1 MDELSRQNYE
11 LEDFVSDETFI
22 NYHFKSDIVDQL
34 SWEEWLLNNPGKQ
47 PLAEEAKEIINELS
61 LTISEEEYNQEL
73 KKFTSA
79 IDRRESQPSVSRLSG
94 GNRFFQIYQRRK
106 RAIQFLAPLLL
117 IIIAGGY
124 WLFQLTQSGS
134 GKLTQTVNNST
145 EPLILTLSDSTVV
158 SLAPHSYL
166 QYPLHF
172 KGKER
177 NVYLHGN
184 AQFNVK
190 RNIEH
195 PFKVHAEN
203 IVATVLG
210 TVFNIKRAGDSAIVV
225 ELLKGKLNV
234 EIINSKMEPEQS
246 VLLEPNERAVYIRNN
261 KHLYKNLIVSEHTL
275 SFNKSNFDE
284 VAAQIKNAYGIT
296 LINESSKKDWR
307 FTGEFKSSTAKD
319 MIENICLVKKLSFVI
334 KGDTI
339 VIK

>member
-1 MDELSRQNYE
+1 MDEMNRQNYE
-11 LEDFVSDETFI
+11 LEDFVSDESFI

-61 LTISEEEYNQEL
+61 LTISEKEYKQEL
-73 KKFTSA
+73 KKLTSA
-79 IDRRESQPSVSRLSG
+79 IDTGKSQPSIAQLSG
-94 GNRFFQIYQRRK
+94 GNKFLQLYKRRK
-106 RAIQFLAPLLL
+106 RTIQFLAPLFL

-124 WLFQLTQSGS
+124 WLLPRTQSDT
-134 GKLTQTVNNST
+134 GKLTETVNNST

-158 SLAPHSYL
+158 ALAPHSYL
-166 QYPLHF
+166 QYPLYF
-172 KGKER
+172 KDKER

-184 AQFNVK
+184 AQFSVK

-210 TVFNIKRAGDSAIVV
+210 TIFNIKSSGDSAIVV

-234 EIINSKMEPEQS
+234 EIMNSKMEPEQS
-246 VLLEPNERAVYIRNN
+246 VLLEPNERAVYVRND
-261 KHLYKNLIVSEHTL
+261 KHLYKNLIETEHHL
-275 SFNKSNFDE
+275 SFSKNNFDE
-284 VAAQIKNAYGIT
+284 IAAQVKNAYGIT

-307 FTGEFKSSTAKD
+307 FTGDFKNSTAKD
-319 MIENICLVKKLSFVI
+319 IVENICLVKKLSFVI

>member
-1 MDELSRQNYE
+1 MDELSRKNYE
-11 LEDFVSDETFI
+11 LENFVSDESFI
-22 NYHFKSDIVDQL
+22 NYHFKSNIVDQL
-34 SWEEWLLNNPGKQ
+34 SWEEWLLNNPGKKF
-47 PLAEEAKEIINELS
+47 LAEEAKEIINELS
-61 LTISEEEYNQEL
+61 FTVSEEEYQKEL
-73 KKFTSA
+73 KRLTSA
-79 IDRRESQPSVSRLSG
+79 VDNRESQPSVSRLSG

-124 WLFQLTQSGS
+124 WLFQLTQNGS
-134 GKLTQTVNNST
+134 GKLTQTVNNSSL
-145 EPLILTLSDSTVV
+145 PLILTLSDSTVV

-184 AQFNVK
+184 AQFSVK
-190 RNIEH
+190 RNVEH

-210 TVFNIKRAGDSAIVV
+210 TVFNIKSSGDSAIVV

-234 EIINSKMEPEQS
+234 EIINSKMEAEQS
-246 VLLEPNERAVYIRNN
+246 VLLAPNERAVYMRND
-261 KHLYKNLIVSEHTL
+261 KHLYKNLIETEHHL
-275 SFNKSNFDE
+275 YFSKSNFDE
-284 VAAQIKNAYGIT
+284 VAAQVKNAYGIT
-296 LINESSKKDWR
+296 LINNSTKKDWR
-307 FTGEFKSSTAKD
+307 FTGDFKNSTAKD
-319 MIENICLVKKLSFVI
+319 IVENICLVKKLSFAI